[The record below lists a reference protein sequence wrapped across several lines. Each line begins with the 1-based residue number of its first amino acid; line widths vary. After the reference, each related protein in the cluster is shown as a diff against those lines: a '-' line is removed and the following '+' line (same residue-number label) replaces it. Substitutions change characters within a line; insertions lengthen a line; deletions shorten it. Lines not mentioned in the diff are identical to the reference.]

1 MITVNQYMEV
11 IDYRMTGG
19 SEYLWCCYGENARYI
34 DCDNDDYSV
43 SIIFDT
49 VTQCV
54 YEASVYD
61 YRRDR
66 AYRLFNPQ
74 FKDCM
79 IAESL
84 DRDCP
89 IIFAWDA
96 VKFTDLETADDF
108 ITKASAIV
116 SGIDYDTRVC
126 VPVDLDD
133 HELLKLMTIAH
144 ERDITL
150 NQLVEEILVDVVDK
164 NRSIVSPKIKANKK
178 KKKDKKSEIYLD
190 NSNGVTK

>member
-1 MITVNQYMEV
+1 MITVKQYME
-11 IDYRMTGG
+11 IINYRVTGG
-19 SEYLWCCYGENARYI
+19 SEYLWQCYGDNARYM
-34 DCDNDDYSV
+34 DCDNDDYYGV

-54 YEASVYD
+54 YEAAVYD

-74 FKDCM
+74 FKDQM

-96 VKFTDLETADDF
+96 VKFTDLETVDDF
-108 ITKASAIV
+108 ITKASAII

-126 VPVDLDD
+126 VPIDLADD
-133 HELLKLMTIAH
+133 ELLKLMTIAH

-164 NRSIVSPKIKANKK
+164 NRGTVSPKIKSNKK
-178 KKKDKKSEIYLD
+178 RRKSD
-190 NSNGVTK
+190 TKIKECS

>member
-1 MITVNQYMEV
+1 MITIKQYMEV
-11 IDYRMTGG
+11 VDYKITEG
-19 SEYLWCCYGENARYI
+19 SEYLWDCYGKNARYI

-54 YEASVYD
+54 YEATVCD
-61 YRRDR
+61 YRQDR

-74 FKDCM
+74 FKDQM
-79 IAESL
+79 IAESSE
-84 DRDCP
+84 RDCS

-96 VKFTDLETADDF
+96 VEFTDLEITDDF
-108 ITKASAIV
+108 ITKASSIV

-126 VPVDLDD
+126 VPIDLDD

-150 NQLVEEILVDVVDK
+150 NQLVEEILIDVVDR
-164 NRSIVSPKIKANKK
+164 NRSTVSPKIKANKK
-178 KKKDKKSEIYLD
+178 KRKS
-190 NSNGVTK
+190 GTKIKEQS

>member
-1 MITVNQYMEV
+1 MISVKQYMEI
-11 IDYRMTGG
+11 IDYKITEG
-19 SEYLWCCYGENARYI
+19 SEYLWGCYGENARYM
-34 DCDNDDYSV
+34 DSDNDDYSV

-49 VTQCV
+49 ANQCV
-54 YEASVYD
+54 YEAAAYD
-61 YRRDR
+61 YRQDR

-74 FKDCM
+74 FKDGM

-84 DRDCP
+84 ERDCP

-164 NRSIVSPKIKANKK
+164 NRGAVSPKIKSNKK
-178 KKKDKKSEIYLD
+178 RRKSSTKIKDGS
-190 NSNGVTK
+190 